1 MFVCILVSLYFTL
14 WLDFTKSSNKVP
26 FRPDVCKWQEN
37 DFPKYTWHIISDTH
51 GEKERQKESVK
62 ECEKRK
68 ESHLRD
74 TSERGSNKS

>member
-37 DFPKYTWHIISDTH
+37 DFPKYTWHTISDTH
-51 GEKERQKESVK
+51 CEKERQKESVK
-62 ECEKRK
+62 ECEKWK
-68 ESHLRD
+68 ESHWRD